1 MNESALMKNFLKQ
14 NEMVV
19 KKKSLRQALYPPL
32 PKEGKDAKG
41 LLEWKSRRFRFA
53 HLDISELKVV
63 QVAELLEEYQN
74 LVKTCRK
81 LMEKRRGKLGELKI
95 IIIKK
100 NISDD
105 NKNSN
110 NNY

>member
-1 MNESALMKNFLKQ
+1 MDLSALYAESNNRKSTVMNESALMKNFLKQ

-19 KKKSLRQALYPPL
+19 KKKSLTQALYPPL
-32 PKEGKDAKG
+32 PKEGKGAKG

-53 HLDISELKVV
+53 HLDVSELKVV

-81 LMEKRRGKLGELKI
+81 LMENEEESLV
-95 IIIKK
+95 
-100 NISDD
+100 S
-105 NKNSN
+105 
-110 NNY
+110 